1 MSKKVVIKRQ
11 VSLVTEYGIKYAVD
25 VITEHFGN
33 LVSKVCECL
42 LRRGPLSRSNIK
54 RYTEL
59 SDDQIK
65 NSLLVLIQHNCVQ
78 GFAVEQP
85 GGFGEASRVV
95 TQYLVLFD
103 NILHRM
109 RFGKF
114 MTIVSQDLD
123 EECIDLLKGLLEH
136 GRLTLKQMF
145 DRVNSAVRE
154 GKLVTLDSVQETLIK
169 LVTARYVER
178 CPAPEPVLAPPPP
191 KDNASTQ
198 KRGAKTQQIEEP
210 KTREQ
215 EVLEAA
221 VPVEAI
227 RFSVITNTEPDVDG
241 EKKEI
246 KSSTVTAREKRKY
259 DALESDEFGAAE
271 TVVYRAN
278 FEEFI
283 RRLRHKACVDS
294 VRARLDDGAATV
306 LSAMLDATR
315 NAETEVKTKK
325 SVSLSM
331 SSIYEEVIKNEAG
344 RNMTL
349 EHLRA
354 SLAEL
359 SNPPVV
365 KGSDDSYSI
374 DFEKIIELA
383 HTDEVESVVL
393 KRYGRDAYRIFRLL
407 SKEGRLME
415 TEKIA
420 DATFVGKKDA
430 PKVLYKLWKD
440 DYLHMEKLVVAAA
453 RQMQFLLW
461 KVKKETLW
469 KHVLDEMFHAALNLR
484 IRQATEVDK
493 EKELLLL
500 PAEKRTGAL
509 HDRNNR
515 LRNVKILIQSSLVKL
530 DDSIMLFYDF

>member
-1 MSKKVVIKRQ
+1 M
-11 VSLVTEYGIKYAVD
+11 
-25 VITEHFGN
+25 
-33 LVSKVCECL
+33 
-42 LRRGPLSRSNIK
+42 
-54 RYTEL
+54 
-59 SDDQIK
+59 
-65 NSLLVLIQHNCVQ
+65 LLVPQ
-78 GFAVEQP
+78 
-85 GGFGEASRVV
+85 
-95 TQYLVLFD
+95 
-103 NILHRM
+103 
-109 RFGKF
+109 
-114 MTIVSQDLD
+114 
-123 EECIDLLKGLLEH
+123 CIDLLKGLLEH

-154 GKLVTLDSVQETLIK
+154 GKSFVVNTLNRKLVTLDSVQETLIK

-325 SVSLSM
+325 SGPSAASFGGGLLLTFFWFCLVGLLVHPLLASPSLGVLGSVKARYVSLSM